1 MNRKKQKNINNIIP
15 FGRSSQF
22 YFNRAMQEYEKGNL
36 TRVKELLELSA
47 KYNKDDIWNYYNL
60 ALTLEELE
68 DYKGAI
74 KVWKEHVLKAE
85 DLATEAYFHLA
96 LCYSEIEELSKFRE
110 YLDLYLEVEDDQ
122 EMKDVAI
129 QIMNFLEEEE
139 VSKSLEKAEMN
150 DSLIKE
156 LDEKISSFM
165 YNHDYKKALDI
176 CFEVLDNE
184 GRSSMLLNK
193 AALIALL
200 AELPE
205 VALELIEEVLE
216 IEDQNIGAMSNL
228 ALYYYYLQDEVSLQ
242 KIIDNLDDFEFYLLK
257 ELLTWTKTLG
267 IMGKHNRAYSIL
279 QQVYWDGDIS
289 VELCYQLGVASLNLE
304 KLEKTKTYW
313 RQAALMAGIYSP
325 AELYYQLITR
335 TEDFMN
341 LKRIIHYNYEWPL
354 IDIIEHHEE
363 SDISDINPE
372 ILLIAMK
379 YYIKYG
385 TPRTVDFIQNLIGYL
400 EDEYKQEI
408 VQEILL
414 SSYDSI
420 KYEYLKAYNPKLKNV
435 YNYTY
440 KGKLYI
446 LDEGFDYKKKTNKSV
461 LNAIDASLERY
472 KDPTLIILAKKLWY
486 AYCNYGHP
494 NLRRINK
501 EEVWV
506 GAIAYITLYLMGES
520 ISYEVLSKR
529 YNVQAKSIQ
538 RAVDDIK
545 SVIAR

>member
-36 TRVKELLELSA
+36 TRVKELLELSV

-68 DYKGAI
+68 DYSNAI
-74 KVWKEHVLKAE
+74 KIWKEHVLMVE

-96 LCYSEIEELSKFRE
+96 LCYSEIEELSKFRK
-110 YLDLYLEVEDDQ
+110 YLDLYLEVEDNQ

-139 VSKSLEKAEMN
+139 VSKSLEQAELN
-150 DSLIKE
+150 DTLLKDLE
-156 LDEKISSFM
+156 EKISSFM
-165 YNHDYKKALDI
+165 YNQDYKKALDI
-176 CFEVLDNE
+176 CFEFLDSE
-184 GRSSMLLNK
+184 GRSSALLNRT
-193 AALIALL
+193 ALVALF
-200 AELPE
+200 AQLPE
-205 VALELIEEVLE
+205 IALELIEEVLE
-216 IEDQNIGAMSNL
+216 TNNQNVGAMSNL
-228 ALYYYYLQDEVSLQ
+228 ALYYHYHQDEISLQ
-242 KIIDNLDDFEFYLLK
+242 KIIDNLEDFEFYLLK
-257 ELLTWTKTLG
+257 DLLTWTKTLG
-267 IMGKHNRAYSIL
+267 IMNKHNRAFNIL
-279 QQVYWDGDIS
+279 QKVYWDGEINI
-289 VELCYQLGVASLNLE
+289 ELCYQLGVAALNLGKFE
-304 KLEKTKTYW
+304 KAKTCW

-325 AELYYQLITR
+325 AELYYQLIAKI
-335 TEDFMN
+335 EDFMS
-341 LKRIIHYNYEWPL
+341 LKLNVHYNYEWPL

-363 SDISDINPE
+363 AEVSEINPE

-400 EDEYKQEI
+400 SDEYKQEV
-408 VQEILL
+408 VQAILL

-420 KYEYLKAYNPKLKNV
+420 KYEYLKAYNPKLKNI
-435 YNYTY
+435 YNYTF

-446 LDEGFDYKKKTNKSV
+446 LDEEFKYKKVTNQSV
-461 LNAIDASLERY
+461 LDAIDLSLDRY
-472 KDPTLIILAKKLWY
+472 KDDTLTVLAKKLWY

-506 GAIAYITLYLMGES
+506 AAITYITFYLMREK
-520 ISYEVLSKR
+520 ISFEVLSER
-529 YNVQAKSIQ
+529 YNVQGKSIK
-538 RAVDDIK
+538 RAVNDIEG
-545 SVIAR
+545 VIAK